1 VFIREYQIICNGVEI
16 SSIGKLTPLK
26 VTFSCS
32 ATITS
37 QQDKFSVSIWNLS
50 EATRKALENEGSCIE
65 VYAGYRDSSF
75 GLIAKGEV
83 RTVISQRDIVDIVTT
98 ITAGSGDKA
107 CQKGTCNKTLN
118 KGCSVKEAITAC
130 TQEMENVT
138 VGQIMGCDQ
147 TEDNTHRTLCGSA
160 RKNLN
165 KLAKKN
171 GFDWWIEKQ
180 ELCALR
186 KDLMFGQSTICN
198 VYNGMIGSPKLNQD
212 GVTVE
217 MLLNPDVRIGTQLI
231 VQSKDINRTYKIVS
245 YNHSGDFLGGSA
257 SWKTTITGKM
267 PDKLSTCGGVG

>member
-1 VFIREYQIICNGVEI
+1 MFIREYQIICNGVEI
-16 SSIGKLTPLK
+16 SSLGKLTPLK
-26 VTFSCS
+26 VAFSCN

-37 QQDKFSVSIWNLS
+37 QQDRFTVSIWNLS
-50 EATRKALENEGSCIE
+50 EAKRRQIDSEGADIE
-65 VYAGYRDSSF
+65 IYAGYRDGVF
-75 GLIAKGEV
+75 GMIAKGEV
-83 RTVISQRDIVDIVTT
+83 RTVWSNRDAVDIVTT

-107 CQKGTCNKTLN
+107 CQKGTCNKTLS
-118 KGCSVKEAITAC
+118 KGCSVKSAISAC
-130 TQEMENVT
+130 AQEMENVT
-138 VGQIMGCDQ
+138 VGQIKGCDQ
-147 TEDNTHRTLCGSA
+147 TEDKTHRTLCGSA
-160 RKNLN
+160 RKHLN

-186 KDLMFGQSTICN
+186 KDLMFDQSTVCN

-217 MLLNPDVRIGTQLI
+217 MLLNPNVRIGTQLV

-267 PDKLSTCGGVG
+267 PDKLSTCGGIG